1 MQTVKMHEV
10 TSVVSGAIASSLGNL
25 QKPQFSGLNSD
36 LLNQKLGKGRVLT
49 NCPTDVNVG

>member
-1 MQTVKMHEV
+1 MPRVKMHEV

-36 LLNQKLGKGRVLT
+36 LLNQKLGRGRVLT
-49 NCPTDVNVG
+49 DCPTDVNVG